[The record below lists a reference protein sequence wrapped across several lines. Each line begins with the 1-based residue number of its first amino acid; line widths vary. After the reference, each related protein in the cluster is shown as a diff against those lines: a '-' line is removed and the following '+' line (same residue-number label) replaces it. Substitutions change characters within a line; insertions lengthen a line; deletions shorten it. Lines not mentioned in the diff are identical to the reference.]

1 MKKRQSRS
9 ARSDKS
15 SRLERTSSTTFKCI
29 ARKRLKY
36 SREVLVAIKV
46 VDSKEPRQQHLN
58 ASHVSD

>member
-1 MKKRQSRS
+1 MKKIQSLS

-15 SRLERTSSTTFKCI
+15 SSLERTSSTTFKCI

-46 VDSKEPRQQHLN
+46 VVIKIQFS
-58 ASHVSD
+58 